1 MRRPYMSVF
10 SACIVTLFLTSPGF
24 SQPMETTEQRVEKL
38 LQQMTLEEKVGQ
50 MTQVTVDVVSA
61 GADGRQEPHAIDL
74 AKLRNALVN
83 HRVGSIINVGPQAYS
98 LKHWQEVIRQ
108 IQDVATKETRLKIPV
123 LYGID
128 AIHGAT
134 YTLGATLFP
143 QAISAAAT
151 WDPALMQSV
160 GEVTALEIRASG
172 IPWNF
177 YPVMDI
183 GRQPVWSRFWE
194 TYGED
199 VYLGTSMGEA
209 YVKGHQG
216 TSYGDPTRAAACL
229 KHYAGYSYPLNGQDR
244 TPAWID
250 ERMMREY
257 FLPGFEACVRAGVPS
272 VMVNSGEI
280 NGIPGHANHHLLTEV
295 LKGEWEFKGF
305 VVSDWEDIKRL
316 HTRDRVAPTPKDAV
330 RMSVM
335 AGVDMSMVPFD
346 YTFYD
351 LLIQCV
357 NEGLVP
363 VARID
368 DAVRRIL
375 TVKINTGIFERPYAD
390 PALEAKFASA
400 ASRELNLRAAHECLT
415 LLKND
420 GNVLPLSKGSKILV
434 TGPTAD
440 MLSVLNSGWTITWQ
454 GNNEA
459 LYPKDAPTILDAL
472 KAAGGETNV
481 TYLPGS
487 TFDSL
492 LDVRATVAAAK
503 KADAVVLCL
512 GEPAYCETPGN
523 INNLTLN
530 EAQLQLAE
538 AVAATGKPVVLV
550 LAEGRPRCVSRI
562 ADRMRAVLF
571 AGLPGMEG
579 GTAVADVLYGVVNP
593 SGKLPFSYPRY
604 PNLVVPYDH
613 KPLEEFDTNR
623 YDPQW
628 PFGFGLSYTTF
639 AYSDLKLAKE
649 TMNVRGTMDVSVTVK
664 NTGAREGT
672 EVVQLYLTDQYG
684 SVSRPVRQLRRFER
698 VTLKPGESRTVS
710 WTLAPSDLSY
720 VGPENRRIIEPGAF
734 TVSVA
739 GLKKGFVL
747 E

>member
-1 MRRPYMSVF
+1 MRRLYASVF
-10 SACIVTLFLTSPGF
+10 SVCIVTVFFTSMGF

-50 MTQVTVDVVSA
+50 MTQVTIDVVSA
-61 GADGRQEPHAIDL
+61 GANGRQEPHALDM
-74 AKLRNALVN
+74 AKLRNALVD
-83 HRVGSIINVGPQAYS
+83 HRVGSIINVGPQAHS
-98 LKHWQEVIRQ
+98 LKHWQEIIRQ

-183 GRQPVWSRFWE
+183 GRQPVWPRFWE

-216 TSYGDPTRAAACL
+216 SSYGDPTRAAACL

-250 ERMMREY
+250 ERTMREY
-257 FLPGFEACVRAGVPS
+257 FLPGFEACVRAGAPS

-330 RMSVM
+330 RLSVM

-351 LLIQCV
+351 LLIECV

-375 TVKINTGIFERPYAD
+375 TVKMNTGIFERPYAD

-400 ASRELNLRAAHECLT
+400 SSRELNLRAARECLT

-454 GNNEA
+454 GDNEA

-481 TYLPGS
+481 TYVPGS

-492 LDVRATVAAAK
+492 LDVKATLAAAK

-538 AVAATGKPVVLV
+538 AVAGAGKPVVLV

-562 ADRMRAVLF
+562 AGRMRAVLF
-571 AGLPGMEG
+571 AGLPGMQG
-579 GTAVADVLYGVVNP
+579 GAAVADVLYGVANP

-698 VTLKPGESRTVS
+698 VGLKPGESRTVS

-720 VGPENRRIIEPGAF
+720 VGPENRRIIEPGEF

-739 GLKKGFVL
+739 GLKKGFIL

>member
-1 MRRPYMSVF
+1 
-10 SACIVTLFLTSPGF
+10 
-24 SQPMETTEQRVEKL
+24 
-38 LQQMTLEEKVGQ
+38 
-50 MTQVTVDVVSA
+50 
-61 GADGRQEPHAIDL
+61 
-74 AKLRNALVN
+74 
-83 HRVGSIINVGPQAYS
+83 
-98 LKHWQEVIRQ
+98 
-108 IQDVATKETRLKIPV
+108 
-123 LYGID
+123 
-128 AIHGAT
+128 
-134 YTLGATLFP
+134 
-143 QAISAAAT
+143 
-151 WDPALMQSV
+151 
-160 GEVTALEIRASG
+160 
-172 IPWNF
+172 
-177 YPVMDI
+177 
-183 GRQPVWSRFWE
+183 
-194 TYGED
+194 
-199 VYLGTSMGEA
+199 
-209 YVKGHQG
+209 
-216 TSYGDPTRAAACL
+216 
-229 KHYAGYSYPLNGQDR
+229 
-244 TPAWID
+244 
-250 ERMMREY
+250 
-257 FLPGFEACVRAGVPS
+257 
-272 VMVNSGEI
+272 
-280 NGIPGHANHHLLTEV
+280 
-295 LKGEWEFKGF
+295 
-305 VVSDWEDIKRL
+305 
-316 HTRDRVAPTPKDAV
+316 
-330 RMSVM
+330 
-335 AGVDMSMVPFD
+335 
-346 YTFYD
+346 
-351 LLIQCV
+351 
-357 NEGLVP
+357 
-363 VARID
+363 
-368 DAVRRIL
+368 
-375 TVKINTGIFERPYAD
+375 
-390 PALEAKFASA
+390 
-400 ASRELNLRAAHECLT
+400 
-415 LLKND
+415 
-420 GNVLPLSKGSKILV
+420 
-434 TGPTAD
+434 

-454 GNNEA
+454 GDSES

-503 KADAVVLCL
+503 KADVVVLCL

-649 TMNVRGTMDVSVTVK
+649 TMNVRGSMDVGVTVK

>member
-1 MRRPYMSVF
+1 MRRPYASVF
-10 SACIVTLFLTSPGF
+10 SACTVTVFLTSMGF
-24 SQPMETTEQRVEKL
+24 SQPVETTEQRVEKL

-50 MTQVTVDVVSA
+50 MTQVTIDVVSA
-61 GADGRQEPHAIDL
+61 GANGRQEPHALDL
-74 AKLRNALVN
+74 AKLRNALID
-83 HRVGSIINVGPQAYS
+83 HRVGSIINVGPQAHS
-98 LKHWQEVIRQ
+98 LKHWQEIIRQ

-183 GRQPVWSRFWE
+183 GRQPVWPRFWE

-216 TSYGDPTRAAACL
+216 TSYGDPTKAAACL

-250 ERMMREY
+250 ERTMREY
-257 FLPGFEACVRAGVPS
+257 FLPGFEACIRAGVPS

-330 RMSVM
+330 RLSVM

-375 TVKINTGIFERPYAD
+375 TVKMNTGIFERPYAD

-400 ASRELNLRAAHECLT
+400 SSRELNLRSARECLT

-420 GNVLPLSKGSKILV
+420 GNVLPLSKGSNILV

-440 MLSVLNSGWTITWQ
+440 RLSVLNSGWTITWQ
-454 GNNEA
+454 GDNEA

-481 TYLPGS
+481 TYLQGS

-492 LDVRATVAAAK
+492 LDVKATVAAAK

-579 GTAVADVLYGVVNP
+579 GTAVADVLYGVANP

-649 TMNVRGTMDVSVTVK
+649 TMNVRSTMDVSVTVK

-672 EVVQLYLTDQYG
+672 EVVQLYLTDQFG

-720 VGPENRRIIEPGAF
+720 VGPENRRIIEPGEF

>member
-1 MRRPYMSVF
+1 MPAAAMTALLSLQGI
-10 SACIVTLFLTSPGF
+10 A
-24 SQPMETTEQRVEKL
+24 QPMQTTAQRVDAL
-38 LQQMTLEEKVGQ
+38 LRQMTLEEKVGQ
-50 MTQVTVDVVSA
+50 MTQVTVDVVSM
-61 GADGRQEPHAIDL
+61 GADGRREPHAIDPD
-74 AKLRNALVN
+74 KLRKAVVD
-83 HRVGSIINVGPQAYS
+83 HRVGSIINVGPQAYT
-98 LKHWQEVIRQ
+98 LAHWQDVIRQ

-134 YTLGATLFP
+134 YTLGSTLFP
-143 QAISAAAT
+143 QAISAACT
-151 WDPALMQSV
+151 WDT
-160 GEVTALEIRASG
+160 EVMEQAGAITALEIRASG

-183 GRQPVWSRFWE
+183 GRNPVWPRFWE

-199 VYLGTSMGEA
+199 VYLGTRMGES

-216 TSYGDPTRAAACL
+216 ASYGDPLKAAACL
-229 KHYAGYSYPLNGQDR
+229 KHYAGYSHPLNGQDR

-257 FLPGFEACVRAGVPS
+257 FLPGFEAGVRAGVPA

-280 NGIPGHANHHLLTEV
+280 NGIPGHANHHLLTDI

-316 HTRDRVAPTPKDAV
+316 HTRDRVAASPKEAV
-330 RMSVM
+330 RLSVM

-346 YTFYD
+346 FSFYD
-351 LLIQCV
+351 LLLQCV

-363 VARID
+363 VSRID

-375 TVKINTGIFERPYAD
+375 AVKFDLGLFERPYAD
-390 PALEAKFASA
+390 PALAGKFASPEA
-400 ASRELNLRAAHECLT
+400 KAVNLRAARECMT

-420 GNVLPLSKGSKILV
+420 GNLLPLAKGTRILV

-472 KAAGGETNV
+472 RTAAGEQNV
-481 TYLPGS
+481 TYQPGS

-492 LDVRATVAAAK
+492 LDAKATVAAAK
-503 KADAVVLCL
+503 KADVVVLCL

-523 INNLTLN
+523 IGDLTLD
-530 EAQLQLAE
+530 ETQLQLAE
-538 AVAATGKPVVLV
+538 AVAAAGKPVVLV
-550 LAEGRPRCVSRI
+550 LAEGRPRLVSRI

-579 GTAVADVLYGVVNP
+579 GTAVADVLFGAVNP
-593 SGKLPFSYPRY
+593 SGKLSFSYPRF

-613 KPLEEFDTNR
+613 KPIEQFDTNR

-639 AYSDLKLAKE
+639 AYSDLKVGKE
-649 TMNVRGTMDVSVTVK
+649 TMNVRETLDVSVTVK
-664 NTGAREGT
+664 NTGARAGT
-672 EVVQLYLTDQYG
+672 EVVQLYLTDTYG
-684 SVSRPVRQLRRFER
+684 SVSRPVRQLRRFDR
-698 VTLKPGESRTVS
+698 VALQPGESRTVS
-710 WTLAPSDLSY
+710 WTLTASDLSY
-720 VGPENRRIIEPGAF
+720 IGLENRRIIEPG
-734 TVSVA
+734 
-739 GLKKGFVL
+739 GFVL
-747 E
+747 SVEKLSTTFVLE

>member
-1 MRRPYMSVF
+1 
-10 SACIVTLFLTSPGF
+10 
-24 SQPMETTEQRVEKL
+24 
-38 LQQMTLEEKVGQ
+38 
-50 MTQVTVDVVSA
+50 
-61 GADGRQEPHAIDL
+61 
-74 AKLRNALVN
+74 VN
-83 HRVGSIINVGPQAYS
+83 
-98 LKHWQEVIRQ
+98 
-108 IQDVATKETRLKIPV
+108 D
-123 LYGID
+123 
-128 AIHGAT
+128 
-134 YTLGATLFP
+134 
-143 QAISAAAT
+143 
-151 WDPALMQSV
+151 
-160 GEVTALEIRASG
+160 
-172 IPWNF
+172 
-177 YPVMDI
+177 
-183 GRQPVWSRFWE
+183 
-194 TYGED
+194 
-199 VYLGTSMGEA
+199 
-209 YVKGHQG
+209 
-216 TSYGDPTRAAACL
+216 
-229 KHYAGYSYPLNGQDR
+229 
-244 TPAWID
+244 
-250 ERMMREY
+250 
-257 FLPGFEACVRAGVPS
+257 
-272 VMVNSGEI
+272 
-280 NGIPGHANHHLLTEV
+280 
-295 LKGEWEFKGF
+295 
-305 VVSDWEDIKRL
+305 
-316 HTRDRVAPTPKDAV
+316 
-330 RMSVM
+330 
-335 AGVDMSMVPFD
+335 
-346 YTFYD
+346 
-351 LLIQCV
+351 
-357 NEGLVP
+357 GLVP

-400 ASRELNLRAAHECLT
+400 ASRELNLRSARECLT

-420 GNVLPLSKGSKILV
+420 GNVLPLSNGAKILV

-440 MLSVLNSGWTITWQ
+440 LLSVLNSGWTITWQ

-472 KAAGGETNV
+472 KAAGGEANV

-492 LDVRATVAAAK
+492 LDVKATVAAAK

-579 GTAVADVLYGVVNP
+579 GTAVADVLYGIVNP

-639 AYSDLKLAKE
+639 AYSDLKLVKE
-649 TMNVRGTMDVSVTVK
+649 TMNVRGSMEVSVTVK
-664 NTGAREGT
+664 NTGVREGT

-698 VTLKPGESRTVS
+698 VTLKPGESRAVS

-720 VGPENRRIIEPGAF
+720 IGPENRRIIEPGEF

>member
-1 MRRPYMSVF
+1 MRRMFVTVQFLCGMAALVPF
-10 SACIVTLFLTSPGF
+10 SGTGQT
-24 SQPMETTEQRVEKL
+24 METTAQRVDKL
-38 LQQMTLEEKVGQ
+38 LQQMTLEEKAGQ
-50 MTQVTVDVVSA
+50 MTQVTIDVVSM
-61 GADGRQEPHAIDL
+61 GADGRQEPHAIDP
-74 AKLRNALVN
+74 AKLRKALVD
-83 HRVGSIINVGPQAYS
+83 HRIGSIINVGPQGYP

-134 YTLGATLFP
+134 YTLGSTLFP
-143 QAISAAAT
+143 QAISAACT
-151 WDPALMQSV
+151 WDTEIMEKA

-183 GRQPVWSRFWE
+183 GRNPVWPRFWE

-199 VYLGTSMGEA
+199 VYLGSRMGES

-216 TSYGDPTRAAACL
+216 ASYGDPMKAAACL
-229 KHYAGYSYPLNGQDR
+229 KHYAGYGYPLNGQDR

-257 FLPGFEACVRAGVPS
+257 FLPGFEAGVRAGVPS

-316 HTRDRVAPTPKDAV
+316 HTRDRVAATPQEAV
-330 RMSVM
+330 RMAVM

-346 YTFYD
+346 FSFSD
-351 LLIQCV
+351 LLVKCV

-363 VARID
+363 VSRID

-375 TVKINTGIFERPYAD
+375 TVKLDLGLFERPYAD
-390 PALEAKFASA
+390 PALEATFASP
-400 ASRELNLRAAHECLT
+400 ASKALNLRAARECLT

-420 GNVLPLSKGSKILV
+420 GNILPLAGGTKVLV

-440 MLSVLNSGWTITWQ
+440 MLSVMNSGWTITWQ
-454 GNNEA
+454 GNDEA

-472 KAAGGETNV
+472 KAAGGDQNV
-481 TYLPGS
+481 SYIPGS

-492 LDVRATVAAAK
+492 LDVKATVAAAR
-503 KADAVVLCL
+503 KADVVVLCL

-523 INNLTLN
+523 IKDLTL
-530 EAQLQLAE
+530 ERAQLELAE
-538 AVAATGKPVVLV
+538 AVAASGKPVVLV

-593 SGKLPFSYPRY
+593 SGKLSFSYPRF
-604 PNLVVPYDH
+604 PNMIVPYDH
-613 KPLEEFDTNR
+613 KPIEQFDTNR
-623 YDPQW
+623 YYPQW
-628 PFGFGLSYTTF
+628 AFGHGLSYTTF
-639 AYSDLKLAKE
+639 AYSDLALGKE
-649 TMNVRGTMDVSVTVK
+649 TMNVRGPLEVSVTVK
-664 NTGAREGT
+664 NTGTREGT
-672 EVVQLYLTDQYG
+672 EIVQLYLTDEFG
-684 SVSRPVRQLRRFER
+684 SVSRPVRQLRRFDR
-698 VTLKPGESRTVS
+698 VTLQPGESRTVN
-710 WTLAPSDLSY
+710 WTLTASDLSF
-720 VGPENRRIIEPGAF
+720 VGLENRRIIEPGGF
-734 TVSVA
+734 TVSVS
-739 GLKKGFVL
+739 GLQRGFVL